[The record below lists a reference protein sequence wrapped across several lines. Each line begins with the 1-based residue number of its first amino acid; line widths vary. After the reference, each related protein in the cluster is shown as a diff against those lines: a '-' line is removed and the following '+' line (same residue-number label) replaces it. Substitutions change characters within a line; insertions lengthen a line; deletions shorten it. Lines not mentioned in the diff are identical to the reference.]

1 MSQNE
6 TVMNLL
12 RRRPV
17 KGVTPQDA
25 WKEGI
30 TRLAARIH
38 ELRRLGHDI
47 GVDTS
52 KGYATYWLIE
62 EAKQA
67 A

>member
-1 MSQNE
+1 
-6 TVMNLL
+6 
-12 RRRPV
+12 
-17 KGVTPQDA
+17 VTPQDA

-38 ELRRLGHDI
+38 ELRRLGHEI

-62 EAKQA
+62 EGRA
-67 A
+67 AA